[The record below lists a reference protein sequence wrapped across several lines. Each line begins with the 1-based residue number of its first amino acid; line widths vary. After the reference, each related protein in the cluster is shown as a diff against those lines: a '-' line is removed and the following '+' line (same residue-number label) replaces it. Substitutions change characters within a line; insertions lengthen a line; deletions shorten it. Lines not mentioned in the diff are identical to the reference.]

1 MCKIVTPAVTAFDQ
15 NEKPDYEM
23 NKKII
28 DFLIDGGVDGILVL
42 GSSGEFTGLTKQ
54 EKHDFL
60 KFYIDY
66 VAGRT
71 KLYAGTGSLNFVD
84 TVALS
89 NEAIEM
95 GYEGAM
101 VIGPCYYALDQ
112 EKIFIYYDKLA
123 KAVKGNL
130 YIYNFPA
137 RTGHSINPD
146 TLKKL
151 VDLNPNIKGLK
162 DSVSEPGHTNLLMIA
177 VEGHEFEMFSGF
189 DDQYLYNLSS
199 GGVGCIGA
207 LSNVV
212 PEMWSDLVRATKSK
226 DFDRVMKL
234 SSLIHKLMPL
244 YNMDSNFSLLFKKLM
259 KHRGVEISDR
269 ATFPYNQ
276 MTEDIYKKAEV
287 ILDRALE
294 EYQKMN

>member
-1 MCKIVTPAVTAFDQ
+1 MCKIVTPVVTAFDQ

-28 DFLIDGGVDGILVL
+28 DFLIAGGVDGILVL

-71 KLYAGTGSLNFVD
+71 KLYAGTGSLNFED

-151 VDLNPNIKGLK
+151 VELNPNIKGLK

-244 YNMDSNFSLLFKKLM
+244 YNMDANFSLLFKKLM

-269 ATFPYNQ
+269 AAFPYNQ
-276 MTEDIYKKAEV
+276 MTEDTYKKAEA

>member
-1 MCKIVTPAVTAFDQ
+1 MCKIVTPVVTAFDQ

-28 DFLIDGGVDGILVL
+28 DFLIAGGVDGILVL

-71 KLYAGTGSLNFVD
+71 KLYAGTGSLNFED

-244 YNMDSNFSLLFKKLM
+244 YNMDANFSLLFKKLM

-269 ATFPYNQ
+269 AAFPYNQ
-276 MTEDIYKKAEV
+276 MTEDIYKKAEA
-287 ILDRALE
+287 ILDRVLE

>member
-1 MCKIVTPAVTAFDQ
+1 MCKIVTPVVTAFDQ

-28 DFLIDGGVDGILVL
+28 DFLIAGGVDGILVL

-71 KLYAGTGSLNFVD
+71 KLYAGTGSLNFED

-123 KAVKGNL
+123 KSVKGNL

-137 RTGHSINPD
+137 RSGHSINPD

-151 VDLNPNIKGLK
+151 VDLNPNIRGLK

-244 YNMDSNFSLLFKKLM
+244 YNMDANFSLLFKKLM

-269 ATFPYNQ
+269 AAFPYNQ
-276 MTEDIYKKAEV
+276 MTEDTYKKAEA

>member
-1 MCKIVTPAVTAFDQ
+1 MKLLRWD
-15 NEKPDYEM
+15 M
-23 NKKII
+23 R
-28 DFLIDGGVDGILVL
+28 
-42 GSSGEFTGLTKQ
+42 
-54 EKHDFL
+54 
-60 KFYIDY
+60 
-66 VAGRT
+66 GRW
-71 KLYAGTGSLNFVD
+71 
-84 TVALS
+84 LS
-89 NEAIEM
+89 DH
-95 GYEGAM
+95 
-101 VIGPCYYALDQ
+101 ALDQ

-137 RTGHSINPD
+137 RTGHSINQD

-151 VDLNPNIKGLK
+151 VELNPNIKGLK
-162 DSVSEPGHTNLLMIA
+162 DSVSEPGHTNLLMLA

-189 DDQYLYNLSS
+189 YDQYLYNLSS

-226 DFDRVMKL
+226 NFDRVMKL

-269 ATFPYNQ
+269 AAFPYNQ
-276 MTEDIYKKAEV
+276 MTEDVYKKAEA